1 MSGIDKKIEQ
11 SENIDLSGEDLHRI
25 VDGKARIIKYDDL
38 QHFNSIDEVLG
49 KYGAVIILYETSQ
62 NFGHWVC
69 LFRIGER
76 KLEFFDPYGL
86 KLDEELKV
94 APEFNM
100 REHHGELVAH
110 LTALVELCEDCV
122 VVSNTTQLQKVLRH
136 TNTCGRWVGMRLRFR
151 DVSLSNFITLMTKNK
166 HYDGDFWVS
175 ALTLLV

>member
-1 MSGIDKKIEQ
+1 MKGIDSKILQ
-11 SENIDLSGEDLHRI
+11 AENIDLSGEDLHRI

-38 QHFNSIDEVLG
+38 KHFNSINEVLG
-49 KYGAVIILYETSQ
+49 EHGAVIILYETRE

-69 LFRIGER
+69 LFKIGNK

-94 APEFNM
+94 SPEFNM
-100 REHHGELVAH
+100 REHGGELVAH
-110 LTALVELCEDCV
+110 LTALIELCDDCE
-122 VVSNTTQLQKVLRH
+122 VVSNTTQLQKVLKH

-151 DVSLSNFITLMTKNK
+151 EVSLREFIALMTENK